1 MKITIDVD
9 DSLEQ
14 DYITIHCKELTD
26 DILEL
31 QKSLVDKSSSY
42 LIYTNAL
49 FYSLLLVYF
58 LISKDLNLKEWFRSF
73 KSGRKYWI
81 QVLLTFL

>member
-1 MKITIDVD
+1 MMSKQKKT
-9 DSLEQ
+9 SFR
-14 DYITIHCKELTD
+14 DYITLNAIP
-26 DILEL
+26 ILIEVVFIL
-31 QKSLVDKSSSY
+31 LFFIVPSSY

-49 FYSLLLVYF
+49 SYFLLLVYF

>member
-1 MKITIDVD
+1 MFYYNQKEGKGLKITIDVD

-31 QKSLVDKSSSY
+31 QKKFS
-42 LIYTNAL
+42 
-49 FYSLLLVYF
+49 
-58 LISKDLNLKEWFRSF
+58 
-73 KSGRKYWI
+73 
-81 QVLLTFL
+81 Q

>member
-49 FYSLLLVYF
+49 FYFLLLVYF